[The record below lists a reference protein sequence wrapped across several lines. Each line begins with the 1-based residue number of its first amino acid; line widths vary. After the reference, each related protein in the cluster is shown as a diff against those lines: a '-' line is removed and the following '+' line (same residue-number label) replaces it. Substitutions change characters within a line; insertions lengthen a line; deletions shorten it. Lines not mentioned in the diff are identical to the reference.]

1 MKLLKIFVLVTLML
15 GLSKI
20 SVGNEQHHSELSK
33 QQIAQLFKGY
43 MSKYNRFIKTGKL
56 KISPSLYDEQVM
68 LITTKGTSNALSAEA
83 MDKGVASFLTN
94 LKNKGVVK
102 VNWETVEIQLLADN
116 IALAS
121 NVAVRYLDN
130 GDIYNKV
137 GATYFLN
144 KSPSGWKISAF
155 AVHTPEN
162 SIKLLSKS

>member
-1 MKLLKIFVLVTLML
+1 MKSFKAFLLVVLML
-15 GLSKI
+15 GVSKI
-20 SVGNEQHHSELSK
+20 SVGNEQDHSELSK
-33 QQIAQLFKGY
+33 QEISQLFKGY
-43 MSKYNRFIKTGKL
+43 MSKYNRFIKTDKL
-56 KISPSLYDEQVM
+56 KTSPSLYDEQVM
-68 LITTKGTSNALSAEA
+68 LITTQGTSNALSAEA
-83 MDKGVASFLTN
+83 MDKGVAAFLTN

-144 KSPSGWKISAF
+144 KSSTGWKISAF
-155 AVHTPEN
+155 AVHAPEN
-162 SIKLLSKS
+162 SIKLLNKF